1 MVQAKRLT
9 IEQQRAMKRR
19 LDDARESLDAYL
31 DPDNENCAV
40 SREARVNSESYLY
53 TWVQVQIEGAL
64 NTLNLMLGEES

>member
-1 MVQAKRLT
+1 MPAARRLT

-31 DPDNENCAV
+31 DPDNQNCAV
-40 SREARVNSESYLY
+40 PRDARVASESYLY
-53 TWVQVQIEGAL
+53 TWVQMQIEGAL